1 MKIKILLL
9 VFSLF
14 TFQNVRA
21 DLGEDLKTLGL
32 SSLYGTIGGTL
43 AGVAIMA
50 AGGNNQSVMKGAS
63 IGLFAGI
70 GIGGYFI
77 VKDKIGPTKIDG
89 QTFPSGETSK
99 IYDST
104 RVNDYD
110 DIYYGKRWEMVGNW
124 GSDPIDNTFRHQLNK
139 IPAKND
145 LKIFF
150 SLFQKNF

>member
-1 MKIKILLL
+1 MKIKFLLL
-9 VFSLF
+9 IFSLF

-43 AGVAIMA
+43 AGVAVMA
-50 AGGNNQSVMKGAS
+50 AGGDSKSVIKGAS
-63 IGLFAGI
+63 LGLYAGI

-77 VKDKIGPTKIDG
+77 IKDKISPKKADG
-89 QTFPSGETSK
+89 QTFPAGEVSK
-99 IYDST
+99 IYDNT
-104 RVNDYD
+104 RTNDYD
-110 DIYYGKRWEMVGNW
+110 DIYYGRRWEMVGDW
-124 GSDPIDNTFRHQLNK
+124 GSDPLDYTFQHQLNK

>member
-9 VFSLF
+9 IFSFF

-21 DLGEDLKTLGL
+21 DLGDDLKTLGL

-43 AGVAIMA
+43 AGVAVMA
-50 AGGNNQSVMKGAS
+50 VGGNSQSVLKGAS
-63 IGLFAGI
+63 IGLYAGI

-77 VKDKIGPTKIDG
+77 VKDKISAPKPEG

-104 RVNDYD
+104 RINDYD
-110 DIYYGKRWEMVGNW
+110 DIYYGRRWEMVGNW
-124 GSDPIDNTFRHQLNK
+124 GRDPLENTFGHQLNK